1 MVRVMFMMISL
12 SQMIP
17 RRTVSLFSFVLSS
30 KPAIVMRTMCPGN
43 RTHSSTKHVP
53 FRAQMCRLMFATA
66 MRIICPPLPPL
77 VPTQL
82 GNFQHTQ
89 AHLHAGLEEEEE
101 EKAVGEERERGS
113 GVRGDPEGLLKSC
126 TTALLRCSGVR
137 NASQRSSRT

>member
-1 MVRVMFMMISL
+1 MMISL

-66 MRIICPPLPPL
+66 MRIICPPHPPL

-89 AHLHAGLEEEEE
+89 AHLQHLHACTGLEEEEE
-101 EKAVGEERERGS
+101 EKAVGGERERGS